1 MFRISNMRRD
11 PESPRDRL
19 YIAGGD
25 PSMVEA
31 ATLYLGGESL
41 VVDRSKVRARL
52 RRGHHARRV
61 GLEVERAGLR
71 GRRRGRLTGAGYA
84 FAERMEIKPDQ
95 SYVMRLKIS
104 NGYDLQSIM
113 IGQRSY
119 GIG

>member
-1 MFRISNMRRD
+1 
-11 PESPRDRL
+11 
-19 YIAGGD
+19 
-25 PSMVEA
+25 MVEA

-84 FAERMEIKPDQ
+84 LLRTRFATERIEVDVGLVV
-95 SYVMRLKIS
+95 YVT
-104 NGYDLQSIM
+104 
-113 IGQRSY
+113 
-119 GIG
+119 